1 MKDLKTAVILI
12 GHGGLPSDIPSEI
25 VENFMRLHKVRI
37 KTGSKI
43 TKEEIELDKAIRLWK
58 RTPENDPYK
67 TGLEELA
74 SEMKTYLNGY
84 NIKTAYNEFCYPDI
98 EDAVSE
104 LVEDNYSKIILVTTM
119 ITRGGSHSEK
129 EIPEE
134 LNNLREKHPTID
146 IKYAWPFSMTN
157 FAEFL
162 AKHAQQFEE
171 EVSLNN

>member
-1 MKDLKTAVILI
+1 MKNLKTAVILI

-67 TGLEELA
+67 AGLESLA
-74 SEMKTYLNGY
+74 SEMENYLDGFQ
-84 NIKTAYNEFCYPDI
+84 IKTAYNEFCHPDI
-98 EDAVSE
+98 ENAVEE
-104 LVEDNYSKIILVTTM
+104 LVKDDYSKIILVTTM

-129 EIPEE
+129 EIGRAHAE
-134 LNNLREKHPTID
+134 LQSHHDLVCRLLLEKKKKIQQQKKQKKSIHYTYTTI
-146 IKYAWPFSMTN
+146 P
-157 FAEFL
+157 
-162 AKHAQQFEE
+162 H
-171 EVSLNN
+171 